1 MPNNTTEDQQVKV
14 EHIRRPKAWIPFAN
28 FALVPEMP
36 QSLRLQ
42 DHLFPYEG
50 MDLDPA
56 YIWGVYGTI
65 SANQGLFIVDAY
77 ARQNGLMPLTIQ
89 GWYRVDNFD
98 QVRSQV
104 DREVAVSSGF
114 VHMDRLKMQFRDELH
129 HILLSY
135 AQKHINGFNSQAMTN
150 LTVGE
155 LLLQYPVLV
164 KAVFEHFPS
173 INMVVHP
180 VRQIYLPNE
189 KRTFSV
195 ATMRLLPER
204 VMSLSVRFLED
215 RVKVS
220 Y

>member
-1 MPNNTTEDQQVKV
+1 
-14 EHIRRPKAWIPFAN
+14 
-28 FALVPEMP
+28 
-36 QSLRLQ
+36 
-42 DHLFPYEG
+42 
-50 MDLDPA
+50 
-56 YIWGVYGTI
+56 
-65 SANQGLFIVDAY
+65 
-77 ARQNGLMPLTIQ
+77 
-89 GWYRVDNFD
+89 
-98 QVRSQV
+98 
-104 DREVAVSSGF
+104 
-114 VHMDRLKMQFRDELH
+114 MQFRDELH

-135 AQKHINGFNSQAMTN
+135 AQKHINGFNFQAMSN

-164 KAVFEHFPS
+164 KAVFEHFPT